1 MEIIIFVI
9 ALLAFV
15 AIAYNV
21 QAYANPLD
29 GTSAIAMVGTS
40 HNCLGGSTALALG
53 GTSPI
58 RSGGTSH

>member
-21 QAYANPLD
+21 QAYANCLV

-40 HNCLGGSTALALG
+40 HQLLG
-53 GTSPI
+53 GTS
-58 RSGGTSH
+58 G